1 MVNKILIERGK
12 KLGFNEESMKLVKD
26 EKKFK
31 SQIEA
36 AEKFL
41 KTGTKVTAKL
51 NSDGICLRDLSGFN
65 APLVSGEVIDV
76 RLSGIRVGNVTF
88 TIDFDKDQDYQGG
101 PTQAI
106 GSVPSINL

>member
-41 KTGTKVTAKL
+41 KTGTKVK
-51 NSDGICLRDLSGFN
+51 
-65 APLVSGEVIDV
+65 
-76 RLSGIRVGNVTF
+76 
-88 TIDFDKDQDYQGG
+88 K
-101 PTQAI
+101 
-106 GSVPSINL
+106 